1 MTDTSLPWWKT
12 GVIYQIYPRS
22 FQDSNGDGIGD
33 LIGITS
39 RLDYLADLGIDA
51 IWISP
56 FYPSPM
62 ADFGYDVMDYRG
74 VDPIFGTLADFDHLV
89 AETHARGLKLILDF
103 VPNHSSNRHP
113 WFEESHAS
121 RSNPKRDW
129 YIWRDPAPGG
139 GPPNN
144 WLSVFGGSAWEF
156 DPQTEQ
162 YYYHA
167 FLKEQPDLNWTN
179 PDLKSAMFDT
189 MRFWLKRGVDGFR
202 VDVIWHLAK
211 DHRFPDEPRNLSWCP
226 GMDPYDQLL
235 HVYSADQPA
244 VHQLIAQMRRV
255 VNEFPDRVLIGETY
269 LPFDR
274 LALYYGEHGE
284 GVHLPFNFHLITT
297 DFAPRAIAA
306 VIAAYERALPPFGWP
321 NWVLGNHDRSRIA
334 SRVGAAKA
342 RLAAMLLMTLRGTPT
357 HYYGDELGLSDVAIP
372 PALVQDPWEKN
383 VPGLGLGRDP
393 VRTPMPWDA
402 ASPEAGFTR
411 GVPWLPLNPDWR
423 QRNVR
428 AQSADPQ
435 SDLALYRQLFALR
448 RGSLALQAGSIRVI
462 RADAQ
467 ILVYERKAEDGTL
480 LVALNF
486 SDEPASISLP
496 GPARRLLS
504 TAPGRAEDD
513 PPEGLRP
520 YEGVVLAFVG

>member
-1 MTDTSLPWWKT
+1 
-12 GVIYQIYPRS
+12 
-22 FQDSNGDGIGD
+22 
-33 LIGITS
+33 
-39 RLDYLADLGIDA
+39 
-51 IWISP
+51 
-56 FYPSPM
+56 
-62 ADFGYDVMDYRG
+62 
-74 VDPIFGTLADFDHLV
+74 
-89 AETHARGLKLILDF
+89 
-103 VPNHSSNRHP
+103 
-113 WFEESHAS
+113 
-121 RSNPKRDW
+121 
-129 YIWRDPAPGG
+129 
-139 GPPNN
+139 
-144 WLSVFGGSAWEF
+144 
-156 DPQTEQ
+156 
-162 YYYHA
+162 
-167 FLKEQPDLNWTN
+167 
-179 PDLKSAMFDT
+179 
-189 MRFWLKRGVDGFR
+189 
-202 VDVIWHLAK
+202 
-211 DHRFPDEPRNLSWCP
+211 
-226 GMDPYDQLL
+226 
-235 HVYSADQPA
+235 
-244 VHQLIAQMRRV
+244 MRRV

-306 VIAAYERALPPFGWP
+306 VITAYERALPPFGWP

-334 SRVGAAKA
+334 SRAGAAKA